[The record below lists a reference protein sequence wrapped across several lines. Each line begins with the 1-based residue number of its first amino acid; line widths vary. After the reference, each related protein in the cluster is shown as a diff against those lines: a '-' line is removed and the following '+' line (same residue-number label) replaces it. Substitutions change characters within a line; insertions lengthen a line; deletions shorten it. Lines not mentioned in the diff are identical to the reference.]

1 MNHFDEMAC
10 MLYLDQ
16 QLEPERARELIH
28 HTSTCALCRAL
39 LRSLEAESGWL
50 RSALAE
56 DMEMVP
62 AHLTR
67 PPVRS
72 RTPWGWIAAFGLAA
86 SGFYTLWNGLIAP
99 WRQQLS
105 DAGLNGSNLL
115 AVLVFHGAFWKG
127 WNSMRSVIEFIALA
141 TLITVVVG
149 FSRRHWRRGTSV
161 AFVVATMLW
170 GLSLPQTVGAA
181 PQAADQVQSQPG
193 DHGAVKVSVGDG
205 PVPVVDVNFKG
216 KSSYTLP
223 AGETRHG
230 DLITHATFARID
242 GTVEGDAV
250 IFAEDTEIS
259 GHVEGDAI
267 VFTRDLRI
275 TGQVDG
281 NVRAY
286 SQNLTI
292 SGKVARNVTVACE
305 LFQLEQGG
313 SIGWSSMVWAREADF
328 RGDVG
333 RNLIIGS
340 DATDISGA
348 VGGYANLF
356 GARLTIGPNA
366 DIRGPVRFRGA
377 DPPDVSPGAKLASP
391 LEFITKKHET
401 PYRRSSYWLHQVL
414 LWGAAFV
421 LGLVLLAL
429 LPRLFDRIARAGREP
444 GALIGLLV
452 LPGVPIMAIIACI
465 TLVGIPVGIITL
477 LLWIVALYTAQIFV
491 GEIIGRMLLGPAA
504 TFGAM
509 LGRLALGLLII
520 HAVELVP
527 HVSGWVYFVVIVW
540 GMGALSM
547 AIFRGARST
556 IATTAVA

>member
-28 HTSTCALCRAL
+28 HTSTCASCRAL

-62 AHLTR
+62 ARLTQ
-67 PPVRS
+67 PPARS
-72 RTPWGWIAAFGLAA
+72 RTPWGWIIAFGLAA

-161 AFVVATMLW
+161 AFVVAAMLC
-170 GLSLPQTVGAA
+170 GIGLPQTIAA
-181 PQAADQVQSQPG
+181 ATQADQAQSQPD
-193 DHGAVKVSVGDG
+193 DHGNVRVSAGG
-205 PVPVVDVNFKG
+205 GSVPAVDVTVKG
-216 KSSYTLP
+216 GANYTLP
-223 AGETRHG
+223 AGETRDS
-230 DLITHATFARID
+230 DLILYANFARID
-242 GTVEGDAV
+242 GTVNGDV
-250 IFAEDTEIS
+250 IAFAQDAEIS
-259 GHVEGDAI
+259 GHVEGDVI
-267 VFTRDLRI
+267 VFARDLRI
-275 TGQVDG
+275 SGQVDG

-286 SQNLTI
+286 SQLLTI
-292 SGKVARNVTVACE
+292 SGKVGRNVTAGCE
-305 LFQLEQGG
+305 VFELQQGSSVGWGLMLGAREVDLSG
-313 SIGWSSMVWAREADF
+313 SIG
-328 RGDVG
+328 
-333 RNLIIGS
+333 RNLLAGA
-340 DATDISGA
+340 DTTNLDGNFGGNATLA
-348 VGGYANLF
+348 
-356 GARLTIGPNA
+356 GARLTIGPHA
-366 DIRGPVRFRGA
+366 DIRGAVRFRGEH
-377 DPPDVSPGAKLASP
+377 PPEVSSSAKLASP
-391 LEFITKKHET
+391 VEFTTRKHRT
-401 PYRRSSYWLHQVL
+401 PYRKSSYWVHQVL

-421 LGLVLLAL
+421 LGLVLLVL

-452 LPGVPIMAIIACI
+452 LPGVPIIAIIACI

-520 HAVELVP
+520 HALELVP
-527 HVSGWVYFVVIVW
+527 HVGGWVCFVVIVW

-547 AIFRGARST
+547 ALFRGARST
-556 IATTAVA
+556 IATATPA